1 MRWCAEN
8 NLTLNTSKTK
18 ELVVDFRRSR
28 RGHHAPIF
36 IDGVEVERVPSFKF
50 LGVHISEDLA
60 WTKNTS
66 SLIKKA
72 HQRLF
77 FLRKLRKIQLSH
89 LTLKN
94 FYRCTI
100 ESTLTYC
107 IPAWYGNC
115 TVLERKALQRVVKT
129 AQRIIGL
136 PLPPIESIYKQ
147 RCRSKALS
155 IIKDASH
162 PNNRLFAPSQRRK
175 GYTCLKAS
183 TSRSRII
190 FFPLSHHSVEL
201 SSPLGQ

>member
-1 MRWCAEN
+1 MEEVQHQVRWCEEN
-8 NLTLNTSKTK
+8 NLTLNTKKTK

-28 RGHHAPIF
+28 RGQHAPIF
-36 IDGVEVERVPSFKF
+36 IDGVEVERVTNFKF
-50 LGVHISEDLA
+50 LGVHISEDLS
-60 WTKNTS
+60 WTLNTS

-77 FLRKLRKIQLSH
+77 FLRRLRKVKLSH

-115 TVLERKALQRVVKT
+115 TALERQSLQRVVKT
-129 AQRIIGL
+129 AQRIIGSSL
-136 PLPPIESIYKQ
+136 PSLESIYKQ

-155 IIKDASH
+155 IIRDASH
-162 PNNRLFAPSQRRK
+162 PNNKLFHPSHSQRRK
-175 GYTCLKAS
+175 GYRCLKTS
-183 TSRSRII
+183 TTRSRNSWIW
-190 FFPLSHHSVEL
+190 
-201 SSPLGQ
+201 